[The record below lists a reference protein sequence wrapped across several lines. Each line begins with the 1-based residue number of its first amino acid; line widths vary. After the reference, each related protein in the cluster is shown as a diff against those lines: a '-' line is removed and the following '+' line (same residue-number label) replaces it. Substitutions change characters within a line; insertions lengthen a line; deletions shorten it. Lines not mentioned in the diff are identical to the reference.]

1 MATAAPG
8 QPAGRRSQWPT
19 LLLTAGFVIGGPPGA
34 VLFLAGP
41 VLVLLALS
49 RPRRLDEW
57 FWVIATALTVGIF
70 LRGTPSL
77 TQQTSRAAAA
87 FFAGALAVSTLLGI
101 RALSD
106 RLLLSVGAATGAT
119 VAWFLHL
126 GVRFRG
132 LRAELVMEMWSSY
145 RVMFPDLPPTP
156 LDRAMLAGLSESARG
171 ALPAGLSANVQ
182 VMGDLYP
189 GILVVT
195 ALVGGWLAW
204 GWYYRIAAQP
214 LGAAPRA
221 LSELRFN
228 DHLVWLLIGA
238 LALTVLHVPGTI
250 ALVASNLLFVL
261 GALYW
266 ARGLA
271 ITRYTMARL
280 PAPPL
285 FKVAVTALLV
295 LPLAFGGWLLIG
307 VADTWLDIRRRL
319 EPPQGVLP

>member
-8 QPAGRRSQWPT
+8 HSAGRRLQWPT

-34 VLFLAGP
+34 TLFLFGP
-41 VLVLLALS
+41 VFFLLALS
-49 RPRRLDEW
+49 RPSQRDEW
-57 FWVIATALTVGIF
+57 FWMIAVALGIGLIF
-70 LRGTPSL
+70 RGTPSL
-77 TQQTSRAAAA
+77 TEQTSRSAAA
-87 FFAGALAVSTLLGI
+87 FFSGALVVSTLLEI
-101 RALSD
+101 ESLSS
-106 RLLLSVGAATGAT
+106 RLLLSAGAATGAM

-126 GVRFRG
+126 GIRFSG
-132 LRAELVMEMWSSY
+132 LRAALVTEMWSSY
-145 RVMFPDLPPTP
+145 RVMFPELPAVP
-156 LDRAMLAGLSESARG
+156 LDRAMLAGLSEGARG

-182 VMGDLYP
+182 AMGDLYP
-189 GILVVT
+189 GILVIT

-204 GWYYRIAAQP
+204 GWYHRIAARPIGAPPRP
-214 LGAAPRA
+214 LSA
-221 LSELRFN
+221 LRFS
-228 DHLVWLLIGA
+228 DQLVWALIGA
-238 LALTVLHVPGTI
+238 LALTLSKVSGTI
-250 ALVASNLLFVL
+250 ELVASNLLFVL

-271 ITRYTMARL
+271 ITRYVMARL

-319 EPPQGVLP
+319 QPPQGVLP